1 MGMQTSSGCTWHKAA
16 GRGQATVDCCKDRPA
31 ANLGPELPVVDRWAA
46 PMRGS
51 CSHTIPDTVL
61 APCRTAAWLEAVL
74 SRPSFVETAPS
85 YDCVMTGFGPF
96 IAPMKD

>member
-1 MGMQTSSGCTWHKAA
+1 MGRTHAWF
-16 GRGQATVDCCKDRPA
+16 
-31 ANLGPELPVVDRWAA
+31 LLPHH
-46 PMRGS
+46 PY
-51 CSHTIPDTVL
+51 DTVL